1 MHACKYIHIY
11 VYTYLCIKP
20 IIIDNPLCNYVY
32 IIYIYTYVFWHAG
45 FPLPCFFSLPVS
57 VSSLLVTCK
66 AHDLHRFWDI
76 QIPFF
81 RDTSS
86 FLCFCHC
93 RVFFRG
99 LCIVYTYTFL
109 PKKIETKWK
118 EAIHTLLPGFESI
131 AVGFFRP
138 KIAIGDLLYSTRHVF
153 SLFLC
158 PSPVY
163 VRHKHTPYILSAY
176 VHTYF
181 EYRRF
186 ETFVKSCPFFVAACV
201 CALCMFDTW
210 PSILLYS
217 KFSESVYSC
226 NR

>member
-1 MHACKYIHIY
+1 MYIHIC
-11 VYTYLCIKP
+11 VLTCWFP
-20 IIIDNPLCNYVY
+20 I
-32 IIYIYTYVFWHAG
+32 AM
-45 FPLPCFFSLPVS
+45 FFSLPVS

-86 FLCFCHC
+86 FLCCCHC
-93 RVFFRG
+93 RFFLGGVIYIYR
-99 LCIVYTYTFL
+99 YSSQT
-109 PKKIETKWK
+109 KIETKWK

-131 AVGFFRP
+131 AVGFFWP
-138 KIAIGDLLYSTRHVF
+138 KIAIGDLLDSIRHVF
-153 SLFLC
+153 SLFLF

-163 VRHKHTPYILSAY
+163 VRHRHTLYILRAY

-186 ETFVKSCPFFVAACV
+186 ETFVKSCAYVVAACV
-201 CALCMFDTW
+201 LCALCMFDTW